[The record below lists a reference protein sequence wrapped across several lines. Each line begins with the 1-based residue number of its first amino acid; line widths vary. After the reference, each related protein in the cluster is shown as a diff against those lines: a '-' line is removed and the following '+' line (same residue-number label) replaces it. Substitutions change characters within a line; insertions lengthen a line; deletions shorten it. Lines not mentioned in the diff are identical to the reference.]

1 MSYRYLSTSRDLA
14 KYLKV
19 NIGIPIVADIKNF
32 IDELDRVVPAKS
44 KHTVIENRASHIIAS
59 AVNLVHLIRESYPE
73 AEANDLV
80 KRLYRSIMTEDE
92 RKFGRKI
99 KELRNKK

>member
-1 MSYRYLSTSRDLA
+1 MT
-14 KYLKV
+14 KYLTYCQS
-19 NIGIPIVADIKNF
+19 GDAFVADIKNF
-32 IDELDRVVPAKS
+32 IDELDKFVPAKS

-59 AVNLVHLIRESYPE
+59 AINLVHLIKESYPE
-73 AEANDLV
+73 EDANDLV

-99 KELRNKK
+99 KELRSKR